1 MSRGGKLAKNTIV
14 LAIGTFLPKLATFIT
29 LPILTG
35 SLTKE
40 SYGTYDLI
48 VVLVSL
54 FLPAVTLQIQTA
66 AFRFLIDIRDKKEK
80 VKSIVTNITAF
91 IVPVSIIALLILYF
105 CLYKIDFEVRI
116 LICLYYFLDIFGNSL
131 RQIVRGLSENLKY
144 SLSAIINSLA
154 QLIFVVVF
162 VWYFEIGLLGGV
174 LALAVAELISALYL
188 FFSAKIY
195 KFLDFKI
202 ISIKE
207 IKRMLAYS
215 WPMVPNSMSMWVM
228 RVSDR
233 LVITFFMNVSANAV
247 YAVAN
252 KIPQLLTLAQ
262 TTFTMAW
269 QENASIVSKDE
280 DADRYYSDMYKTMF
294 DLMAGAMCMI
304 IAFVPLLFIILV
316 RGDYSEAYNQIPI
329 LLIGMVFYAMS
340 AYLGGIYVAYMKTKS
355 VGITTIVAAVLNV
368 IIDIALINFIGLYA
382 ASLSTLISYVF
393 LFFYRLIDVRKIV
406 KIKYDLKHMFLVF
419 AFMAIVSILCMLQNS
434 IVNIVNFVLAA
445 VLFVA
450 LNRQFLTL
458 IFKMIKKKVAKK

>member
-1 MSRGGKLAKNTIV
+1 MSRGGKLAKNTII
-14 LAIGTFLPKLATFIT
+14 LAIGTFLPKLASFIT

-35 SLTKE
+35 CLSKE

-66 AFRFLIDIRDKKEK
+66 AFRFLIDIRDKKEN
-80 VKSIVTNITAF
+80 VKSIITNITAF
-91 IVPVSIIALLILYF
+91 ILPVSIVALIILYF
-105 CLYKIDFEVRI
+105 CLYKINFKVRI

-144 SLSAIINSLA
+144 SLSAIINSVA

-162 VWYFEIGLLGGV
+162 VWYFKTGLFGSILS
-174 LALAVAELISALYL
+174 LAVAELISVLYL
-188 FFSAKIY
+188 FFSAGIY
-195 KFLDFKI
+195 KFFDFKMVN
-202 ISIKE
+202 IKE

-233 LVITFFMNVSANAV
+233 LVISFFMGVSANAV

-269 QENASIVSKDE
+269 QENASMVSKDE
-280 DADRYYSDMYKTMF
+280 DVDRYYSDMYRTMF

-304 IAFVPLLFIILV
+304 IAFVPVLFIILV

-329 LLIGMVFYAMS
+329 LLLGMFFYAVS

-355 VGITTIVAAVLNV
+355 VGITTIVASVLNIV
-368 IIDIALINFIGLYA
+368 IDVALINFIGLYA
-382 ASLSTLISYVF
+382 ASLSTFISYLF
-393 LFFYRLIDVRKIV
+393 LFFYRLKDVRKIV
-406 KIKYDLKHMFLVF
+406 KIKYDLQHMILVF
-419 AFMAIVSILCMLQNS
+419 ALMTIVSILCMLQNNT
-434 IVNIVNFVLAA
+434 INILNFILA
-445 VLFVA
+445 FVVFIA
-450 LNRQFLTL
+450 LNRQFLRMA
-458 IFKMIKKKVAKK
+458 INMVKKKVSRK

>member
-1 MSRGGKLAKNTIV
+1 MSRGGKLVKNTII
-14 LAIGTFLPKLATFIT
+14 LAIGTFLPKLASFIT

-35 SLTKE
+35 KLTKE

-66 AFRFLIDIRDKKEK
+66 AFRFLIDIRGKKDK
-80 VKSIVTNITAF
+80 VKSIITNITAF
-91 IVPVSIIALLILYF
+91 IIPVSIIALLILYF

-116 LICLYYFLDIFGNSL
+116 LICLYYFLDIFGNSS

-144 SLSAIINSLA
+144 SLSAIINSVA
-154 QLIFVVVF
+154 QLVFVVVF
-162 VWYFEIGLLGGV
+162 VWYFEIGLLGSV
-174 LALAVAELISALYL
+174 LALAVAEFISVLYL

-195 KFLDFKI
+195 KFLDFKM

-207 IKRMLAYS
+207 IKRMLEYS
-215 WPMVPNSMSMWVM
+215 WPMVPNSMSMWIM

-280 DADRYYSDMYKTMF
+280 DADRYYSGMYKTMF
-294 DLMAGAMCMI
+294 NLMAGAMCMI

-329 LLIGMVFYAMS
+329 LLLGMFFYAMS

-355 VGITTIVAAVLNV
+355 VGITTMIAAFLNV
-368 IIDIALINFIGLYA
+368 VIDIALIHFIGLYA

-393 LFFYRLIDVRKIV
+393 LFFYRLIDVRKII
-406 KIKYDLKHMFLVF
+406 KIQYDLKHMIIVF
-419 AFMAIVSILCMLQNS
+419 VFMTLVSILCVLQND
-434 IVNIVNFVLAA
+434 IVNIFNFVLAA
-445 VLFVA
+445 VVFLV

-458 IFKMIKKKVAKK
+458 VFNMIKKKVDKK

>member
-1 MSRGGKLAKNTIV
+1 MSRGGKLAKNTII
-14 LAIGTFLPKLATFIT
+14 LAIGTFLPKLASFIT

-35 SLTKE
+35 KLTKE

-66 AFRFLIDIRDKKEK
+66 AFRFLIDIRDKKDK
-80 VKSIVTNITAF
+80 VKSIITNITAF
-91 IVPVSIIALLILYF
+91 IIPVSIIALLILYF

-116 LICLYYFLDIFGNSL
+116 LICLYYFLDIFGNSS

-144 SLSAIINSLA
+144 SLSAIINSVA
-154 QLIFVVVF
+154 QLVFVVVF

-174 LALAVAELISALYL
+174 LALAVAELISVLYL

-195 KFLDFKI
+195 KFLDFKM

-329 LLIGMVFYAMS
+329 LLLGMFFYAMS

-355 VGITTIVAAVLNV
+355 VGITTMIAAVLNV
-368 IIDIALINFIGLYA
+368 VIDVALIHFIGLYA

-393 LFFYRLIDVRKIV
+393 LFFYRLIDVRKII
-406 KIKYDLKHMFLVF
+406 KIQYDLKHMILVF
-419 AFMAIVSILCMLQNS
+419 VFMTLVSILCVLQNS
-434 IVNIVNFVLAA
+434 IVSIFNFLLAT
-445 VLFVA
+445 VVFLA

-458 IFKMIKKKVAKK
+458 VFNMIKKKVAKK